1 MVSREPTDV
10 GRLSPKAVAA
20 LEVVTTNPG
29 CTAADLLARVP
40 MKRSTSCHV
49 LVELEDAGLVYRRP
63 GGFIGVRRQY
73 NRWYPVSDPEATD
86 RTSGAPD
93 PASRGGEA
101 EAEAVEVV
109 VPSRDD
115 SAARPL
121 RRGELHGLVLDH
133 LRAHPEEALS
143 PTQVCRALNRSA
155 GATANALTALCNGGL
170 VVLVDVKPKTYQL
183 APPVGR

>member
-1 MVSREPTDV
+1 MVSREPTDA
-10 GRLSPKAVAA
+10 GRLSPKAVAV
-20 LEVVTTNPG
+20 LEVVTANPG

-63 GGFIGVRRQY
+63 GGLIGVRRQY
-73 NRWYPVSDPEATD
+73 NRWFPVSDPEATD

-101 EAEAVEVV
+101 EAAEVV

-133 LRAHPEEALS
+133 VRAHPEEALS
-143 PTQVCRALNRSA
+143 PTRVCRALIRSA
-155 GATANALTALCNGGL
+155 GVTANALTALCNGGL

-183 APPVGR
+183 APSVGC